1 MTPLEQRLTAAEK
14 QIQDLKA
21 ENARLRKRVEGL
33 EAAATAR
40 QGRMKP
46 VNRIAYEKAMDEWA
60 YRNNRKPLDEY
71 CKHYRIPV

>member
-21 ENARLRKRVEGL
+21 ENARLRKRVEAL
-33 EAAATAR
+33 EGAAIPR
-40 QGRMKP
+40 QGRTKP
-46 VNRIAYEKAMDEWA
+46 VNRIAYEKAMDA
-60 YRNNRKPLDEY
+60 FVAGNRKALDEY